1 MSRLGRLH
9 VLTDETL
16 QSRFTHVELARLA
29 VEGGADTV
37 QLREKREWAD
47 GDLRAVATEALSIVR
62 ESGAQLIL
70 DDRVELAAAIGAD
83 GVHLGRRDMAPAQ
96 ARERL
101 GERLL
106 IGGTANTL
114 DEAVR
119 VSRGPVDYLGVGPVF
134 GTRSKDEPAP
144 TLELHTLRAIVQAVD
159 RPVVAIGN
167 ITADR
172 VAAVLETG
180 AWGVAVLSAVVCCAD
195 PAGAA
200 AKFSEAIAS
209 CRDGGS
215 DERG

>member
-1 MSRLGRLH
+1 MSRPGRLH

-47 GDLRAVATEALSIVR
+47 GDLRRVAARALAVVR

-70 DDRVELAAAIGAD
+70 DDRVELAAAIGAA
-83 GVHLGRRDMAPAQ
+83 GVHLGRHDMAPEE

-101 GERLL
+101 GDRML

-114 DEAVR
+114 DEALR
-119 VSRGPVDYLGVGPVF
+119 VSRGPVDYIGVGPVF
-134 GTRSKDEPAP
+134 GTRSKDEPAA
-144 TLELHTLRAIVQAVD
+144 TLGLSTLRAIVQAVD

-172 VAAVLETG
+172 VASVLETG
-180 AWGVAVLSAVVCCAD
+180 AWGVAVLSAVACAAD
-195 PAGAA
+195 PAAA
-200 AKFSEAIAS
+200 AAEFREAIANWQG
-209 CRDGGS
+209 GGS